1 MQSPSQASV
10 SPRLYLLL
18 ENPRKSN
25 NLGPILRCA
34 AAFGIAQVVAVGF
47 DKCSTE
53 GSHGAAKHVAMVAF
67 PIVEQAVSYLRHSQ
81 GCTSLIGL
89 LGGVADAY
97 DSDGYIVHKVQ
108 ERIQV
113 AVQQPPE
120 TLSSKRSFPIHVH
133 PFVEGNCCFVIS
145 KNWNGLPSFLAN
157 QCDFFVHIPHAAIPV
172 EGTLGGRLLDT
183 PSCLSIALHHFT
195 AWAKYDERDFQ
206 GHKFDVGRR
215 ERSDHEKEATRS
227 ARVKARRQMGSAEA
241 IGDDALG
248 GMFGAEP
255 SDDY

>member
-1 MQSPSQASV
+1 MLSPSEASV

-34 AAFGIAQVVAVGF
+34 AAFGITQVVAVGF

-53 GSHGAAKHVAMVAF
+53 GSHGAAKHVAIVAF
-67 PIVEQAVSYLRHSQ
+67 PTVEQAVSYLRSQ
-81 GCTSLIGL
+81 GCSSLIGL

-97 DSDGYIVHKVQ
+97 DSDGYSVHKEE

-113 AVQQPPE
+113 AVQPPE
-120 TLSSKRSFPIHVH
+120 ALSAKKRSFPIHVH

-145 KNWNGLPSFLAN
+145 KNWNGLPISLAN
-157 QCDFFVHIPHAAIPV
+157 QCDFYAHIPHVEIAV
-172 EGTLGGRLLDT
+172 EGTLGSRLLDT
-183 PSCLSIALHHFT
+183 ASCLSIALHHFA

-206 GHKFDVGRR
+206 GHKFEVGGR
-215 ERSDHEKEATRS
+215 ERSNHEKEATRS
-227 ARVKARRQMGSAEA
+227 ARAEARRQMESADA
-241 IGDDALG
+241 IGDDVLG
-248 GMFGAEP
+248 GMFSAEP
-255 SDDY
+255 SGDY